1 MPHFGITANKKLS
14 YSQRAGVHLPSFAFS
29 FLKIRLKTYGF
40 LHKTNFCLFFPFSP
54 SDVWKYASRA
64 KNEKFCSKSAYF
76 LTKNKTMPYFGITA
90 NKKLSYSQRA
100 GVHLPSFAFSF

>member
-1 MPHFGITANKKLS
+1 MPYFGITANKKLS

-64 KNEKFCSKSAYF
+64 KNEKSCSKSAYF
-76 LTKNKTMPYFGITA
+76 LQLKTEIQQKSLQMRKHLVYLKHQTTPER
-90 NKKLSYSQRA
+90 KL
-100 GVHLPSFAFSF
+100 L